1 MGFVLTIL
9 TLAALVYAL
18 VDIIMRDESDV
29 KHLPKFGWIL
39 LVVLLPLIGTVL
51 WFVLGRERSSAGRRG
66 TRTGT
71 VRGADAPAA
80 PAGPQTVMPSSGPG
94 DARSTEEQL
103 ADLDREIE
111 YYEKRA
117 ELERRRRELGRGAP
131 E

>member
-1 MGFVLTIL
+1 MPFVFTIL

-18 VDIIMRDESDV
+18 VDILMRDESEV
-29 KHLPKFGWIL
+29 KHLPKFGWVL

-51 WFVLGRERSSAGRRG
+51 WFVFGRERASAGRRDVAG
-66 TRTGT
+66 PAHATPRPAPQPAP
-71 VRGADAPAA
+71 RHPADAR
-80 PAGPQTVMPSSGPG
+80 T
-94 DARSTEEQL
+94 TEEQL

-117 ELERRRRELGRGAP
+117 ELERRKRELGQGAP

>member
-1 MGFVLTIL
+1 MPFVFTIL

-18 VDIIMRDESDV
+18 VDIIMRDESEV
-29 KHLPKFGWIL
+29 KQLPKFGWIL

-51 WFVLGRERSSAGRRG
+51 WFTLGRDYSSAPRPRP
-66 TRTGT
+66 RFAAAA
-71 VRGADAPAA
+71 GAQAA
-80 PAGPQTVMPSSGPG
+80 PVAPQAHVVP
-94 DARSTEEQL
+94 RSPDGRTTEEQL

-117 ELERRRRELGRGAP
+117 ELERRRRELGQGAA

>member
-51 WFVLGRERSSAGRRG
+51 WFVLGRERSSAGQRG
-66 TRTGT
+66 GAATA
-71 VRGADAPAA
+71 RGEAAPAA
-80 PAGPQTVMPSSGPG
+80 PAGPQTVMPPSGPG

-117 ELERRRRELGRGAP
+117 ELERRRRELGPGAA